1 MITVRIQSGNLDQAM
16 RALASLGTDASPV
29 LRAMGTTLKSIT
41 EGNFNS
47 VGARYRP
54 APWKAK
60 RDGKASNLQASTTL
74 AKSFTLEITPQT
86 ATLGN
91 PTIYAAIHQ
100 FGGDIRPKPGNKLL
114 RFKSGGRWWSKAKVT
129 IPARPF
135 VPIRDG
141 ALTPAAE
148 DLMVRA
154 ATRAI
159 QRLVSRPIA

>member
-1 MITVRIQSGNLDQAM
+1 MITVRIQSTNLDQAL
-16 RALASLGTDASPV
+16 RALATLGTDASPV

-74 AKSFTLEITPQT
+74 AKSFTLDVTPQT

-100 FGGDIRPKPGNKLL
+100 FGGVIRPKNKQALA
-114 RFKSGGRWWSKAKVT
+114 FTSGGKKWVVQKVT